1 MKYVFFGSPRFAAI
15 ILGQLIEA
23 GIPPVA
29 LVCNPDRPV
38 GRKHV
43 ITPPLT
49 KQEIFQAAEISGVS
63 SAIAILQPEK
73 LDEQFVE
80 RLRALAPDFFIVA
93 AYAKIIP
100 QVVLDIP
107 RLGTLGIHP
116 SLLPK
121 YRGAS
126 PIQSALLAGDAI
138 TGTTIYAMDAK
149 MDHGAI
155 YAQREWPIAN
165 GTNYLALEAQLAALS
180 ADALIKLI
188 PDFYVG
194 KLTPQEQDESQATFT
209 KKFVTQD
216 GFVDENDLE
225 DAIGKNS
232 GADTNSDE
240 GKARTIFN
248 KINALNPEPGC
259 WTIQN
264 GKRIKLLETKIEPG
278 GSLKLTLIQEE
289 GQKPKRV

>member
-15 ILGQLIEA
+15 ILGSLIEA
-23 GIPPVA
+23 GMPPVA

-38 GRKHV
+38 GRKQI

-49 KQEIFQAAEISGVS
+49 KQEIFEAAERSGVS
-63 SAIAILQPEK
+63 SAITILQPEK
-73 LDEQFVE
+73 LDERFIE
-80 RLRALAPDFFIVA
+80 HLRALAPDFFIVA

-100 QVVLDIP
+100 QAVLDIP
-107 RLGTLGIHP
+107 LLGTLGTHP

-138 TGTTIYAMDAK
+138 TGTTLYAMDAK

-155 YAQREWPIAN
+155 YAQREWPIAQ
-165 GTNYLALEAQLAALS
+165 GTNYLSLEAQLAALS
-180 ADALIKLI
+180 ADTLIKVI
-188 PDFYVG
+188 PDFYAG
-194 KLTPQEQDESQATFT
+194 KLTPQEQDESRATFT

-216 GFVDENDLE
+216 GFVDEKDLE
-225 DAIGKNS
+225 DATGKNS

-240 GKARTIFN
+240 EKARTIFN

-259 WTIQN
+259 WTIRD
-264 GKRIKLLETKIEPG
+264 GKRTKLLEAQINIH
-278 GSLKLTLIQEE
+278 GSLKLLVIQEE
-289 GQKPKRV
+289 GQKPKRL

>member
-15 ILGQLIEA
+15 ILGSLIEA
-23 GIPPVA
+23 GMPPVA
-29 LVCNPDRPV
+29 LVCNPDRPF
-38 GRKHV
+38 GRKQI

-49 KQEIFQAAEISGVS
+49 KQEIFETAERYGVS
-63 SAIAILQPEK
+63 SAITILQPEK
-73 LDEQFVE
+73 LDEQFIGH
-80 RLRALAPDFFIVA
+80 LRTLAPDFFIVA

-100 QVVLDIP
+100 QAVLDIP
-107 RLGTLGIHP
+107 RLGTLGTHP

-126 PIQSALLAGDAI
+126 PIQSALLAGDTI
-138 TGTTIYAMDAK
+138 TGTTIYAMDSK

-155 YAQREWPIAN
+155 YTQREWPIAE

-188 PDFYVG
+188 PDFYAG
-194 KLTPQEQDESQATFT
+194 KLTPQEQNESRATFT

-216 GFVDENDLE
+216 GFVEEKDLDSATGE
-225 DAIGKNS
+225 S
-232 GADTNSDE
+232 
-240 GKARTIFN
+240 ARAIFN

-264 GKRIKLLETKIEPG
+264 RKRVKLLEAEIKPSG
-278 GSLKLTLIQEE
+278 LLKLTVIQEE
-289 GQKPKRV
+289 GQKPKRI

>member
-23 GIPPVA
+23 GMPPVA

-38 GRKHV
+38 GRKQIV
-43 ITPPLT
+43 TPPLT
-49 KQEIFQAAEISGVS
+49 KREVFETAERSGVS
-63 SAIAILQPEK
+63 SAITILQPEK
-73 LDEQFVE
+73 LDDAFVAQ
-80 RLRALAPDFFIVA
+80 LRALAPDFFVVA

-100 QVVLDIP
+100 QAVLDLP
-107 RLGTLGIHP
+107 RLGTLGTHP

-126 PIQSALLAGDAI
+126 PIQSVLLAGEAV

-149 MDHGAI
+149 MDHGAV
-155 YAQREWPIAN
+155 YAQREWPITA

-180 ADALIKLI
+180 ADALINVI
-188 PDFYVG
+188 PDFYAG
-194 KLTPQEQDESQATFT
+194 KLTPHMQDESQATFT
-209 KKFVTQD
+209 KKFITQD
-216 GFVDENDLE
+216 GFVDEKDLE
-225 DAIGKNS
+225 DAAG
-232 GADTNSDE
+232 E
-240 GKARTIFN
+240 KALTILN

-264 GKRIKLLETKIEPG
+264 GKRTKLLEAKIETNG
-278 GSLKLTLIQEE
+278 LLKLTVIQEE
-289 GQKPKRV
+289 GQKPKRI

>member
-15 ILGQLIEA
+15 ILGSLIEA
-23 GIPPVA
+23 DMSPVA
-29 LVCNPDRPV
+29 IVCNPDRPV
-38 GRKHV
+38 GRKQI

-49 KQEIFQAAEISGVS
+49 KQEIFETAERSGVS
-63 SAIAILQPEK
+63 SAITILQPEK
-73 LDEQFVE
+73 LDEQFIE
-80 RLRALAPDFFIVA
+80 HLRALVPDFFIVA

-100 QVVLDIP
+100 QAVLDIP
-107 RLGTLGIHP
+107 RLGTLGTHP

-138 TGTTIYAMDAK
+138 TGTTLYAMDAK
-149 MDHGAI
+149 MDHGGI
-155 YAQREWPIAN
+155 YAQREWPIAP
-165 GTNYLALEAQLAALS
+165 GTNYLALETQLAALS

-188 PDFYVG
+188 LNFYAG
-194 KLTPQEQDESQATFT
+194 KLTPQEQDESRATFT

-216 GFVDENDLE
+216 GFVDEKDLE
-225 DAIGKNS
+225 DATKEDDDANTGGDKKVVRMIL
-232 GADTNSDE
+232 
-240 GKARTIFN
+240 N

-264 GKRIKLLETKIEPG
+264 GKRIKLLEAEIEPS
-278 GSLKLTLIQEE
+278 GSLKLTVVQEE
-289 GQKPKRV
+289 GQKPKRI